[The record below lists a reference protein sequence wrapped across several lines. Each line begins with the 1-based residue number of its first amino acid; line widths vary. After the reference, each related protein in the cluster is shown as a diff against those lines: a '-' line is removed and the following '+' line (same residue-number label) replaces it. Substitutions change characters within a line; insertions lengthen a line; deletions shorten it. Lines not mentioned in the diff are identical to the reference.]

1 MCYID
6 ISIYPPCRS
15 INYYHTGRDIPKKSE
30 IASYKA
36 CPPWR
41 TAYSGA
47 TLLHELHKAFFLAR
61 SAKSV
66 AKAHLQAADSHL
78 QADSEWNLHILK
90 GPCMN
95 FCKLNTVTLN
105 CSRRLCSVYSWAAK
119 NVHMIR
125 YKLVYNYMIRVQA
138 ALWAPQCNTMWCILQ
153 YELKNA
159 LLDSTITHCRQLR
172 LALSAPEQTAKWAP
186 HCQVH
191 YFVLLL

>member
-1 MCYID
+1 MSSLLTSVLICPPCYIVWYID

-36 CPPWR
+36 CPAWR

-90 GPCMN
+90 GSCMN
-95 FCKLNTVTLN
+95 FCKLNTVTLK
-105 CSRRLCSVYSWAAK
+105 CISRLCTHELSRMFIWSDTNWYIIIWSGCK
-119 NVHMIR
+119 
-125 YKLVYNYMIRVQA
+125 
-138 ALWAPQCNTMWCILQ
+138 QC
-153 YELKNA
+153 YELHNA
-159 LLDSTITHCRQLR
+159 IQGGAFCNMSSKMH
-172 LALSAPEQTAKWAP
+172 
-186 HCQVH
+186 H
-191 YFVLLL
+191 